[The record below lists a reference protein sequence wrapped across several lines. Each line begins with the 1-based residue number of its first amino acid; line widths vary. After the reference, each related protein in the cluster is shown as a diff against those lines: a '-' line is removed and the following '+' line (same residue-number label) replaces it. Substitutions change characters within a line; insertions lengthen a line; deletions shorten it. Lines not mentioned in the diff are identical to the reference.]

1 MNVYAVSAIQSD
13 KSNNMLTR
21 NKGTNIKSIFLF
33 RREIHYLLLD
43 FVLHFI
49 IIGNWIHSH
58 FSFYSDSIFQIPT
71 KVIDQLLAIKAS
83 NIR

>member
-49 IIGNWIHSH
+49 IIGN
-58 FSFYSDSIFQIPT
+58 
-71 KVIDQLLAIKAS
+71 
-83 NIR
+83 